1 VKKALCYSSVLV
13 SENHHQRL
21 AVIKD
26 AGFDGIEAP
35 QFDTTQETEEIAGL
49 ADEIGLEIHSVM
61 GGSHWQMPLSEPD
74 EEARRQGVAGIE
86 NALQQAAIMGAETVL
101 VVPGVVNTDVPY
113 DQAYEV
119 SQKSI
124 CELLPTAEELDIVM
138 CLENVWNK
146 FLLSPLEMRDY
157 IDSFDSPLLQA
168 YFDVGNILLYGY
180 PEQWI
185 RILGKRVK
193 RVHFKDFKKSVG
205 TAEGFC
211 DLLEG
216 DVNWPAVM
224 AAFDRVGYNG
234 YAVAELFPYKHHP
247 DALLANTSISMDW
260 ILGRSE

>member
-1 VKKALCYSSVLV
+1 MKKAICYSSALAL
-13 SENHHQRL
+13 EDHRQRL

-35 QFDTTQETEEIAGL
+35 QFDSRQEVEEVRDL
-49 ADEIGLEIHSVM
+49 AEQAGLEIHSVM
-61 GGSHWQMPLSEPD
+61 GGTHWQMPLSEPD

-86 NALQQAAIMGAETVL
+86 NALQQAATMAAETVL
-101 VVPGVVNTDVPY
+101 VVPGVVNTDVSY

-124 CELLPTAEELDIVM
+124 CELLPTAEELGIVM

-157 IDSFDSPLLQA
+157 IDSFDSPLVQA

-185 RILGKRVK
+185 EILGPRIKK
-193 RVHFKDFKKSVG
+193 VHIKDFNVG
-205 TAEGFC
+205 TREFVG
-211 DLLEG
+211 LLQG
-216 DVNWPAVM
+216 DVDYPTVM
-224 AAFDRVGYNG
+224 AAFRSIGYDG
-234 YAVAELFPYKHHP
+234 YITAELPSYSQFPKQFVYDTAAQM
-247 DALLANTSISMDW
+247 DAIFGS
-260 ILGRSE
+260 